1 MSKRTS
7 PWRHNLKAG
16 DLVSMKSGH
25 MAIIMKVS
33 GYSAQA
39 WDDEPLPPP
48 RVKVFYCDDSSTGS
62 CSSWRVDRVLN
73 ANR

>member
-1 MSKRTS
+1 MSRKKS
-7 PWRHNLKAG
+7 PWRHNLKVG

-25 MAIIMKVS
+25 MAIITEVS

-48 RVKVFYCDDSSTGS
+48 RVKVFYCDDSSMGS